1 MSVLRKFNVTF
12 FTIVIISMFCL
23 LARVDL
29 SNWCSV
35 TTYAGAD
42 NASPE
47 ATAAEVTDML
57 VSRWEMTGIEGRGH
71 PLEEVPRGSMFYV
84 FQHDGAFA
92 MNCTFGSAT
101 WHLIDGDEAIE
112 IKLSE
117 SETIVWIIN
126 AINAQTLVLEEG
138 GDLFHLRRVEDCT
151 NISNFRQMEMITL
164 TGSVVRGNSQPI
176 APNKYGIY
184 GATFTI
190 FLNDA
195 GDNTNN
201 PWGGVQTG
209 IGKNGDFEV
218 YLVMSSDVE
227 ILAAEVY
234 NSDGVQLGSF
244 KFRMSSDHLSIG
256 EIISTSGD
264 IIVSVKVK
272 GKEKWEQK

>member
-42 NASPE
+42 NASHE

-57 VSRWEMTGIEGRGH
+57 VSRWEMTGIEDSGH
-71 PLEEVPRGSMFYV
+71 PLEEVHSGSMFYV
-84 FQHDGAFA
+84 FQRDGAFA
-92 MNCTFGSAT
+92 MNCTFGGAT
-101 WHLIDGDEAIE
+101 WHLIDGDETIE

-151 NISNFRQMEMITL
+151 NVSNFVQPETITIA
-164 TGSVVRGNSQPI
+164 GSVVRGNGQPI
-176 APNKYGIY
+176 VPNKYGMY
-184 GATFTI
+184 VATVTLY
-190 FLNDA
+190 LNDA
-195 GDNTNN
+195 GDEGNN
-201 PWGGVQTG
+201 PWGGVQTRV
-209 IGKNGDFEV
+209 GKNGNFEV
-218 YLVMSSDVE
+218 DLVMSPDVE

-234 NSDGVQLGSF
+234 DSDGVRLGSF
-244 KFRMSSDHLSIG
+244 KFRLSSDYLSIG
-256 EIISTSGD
+256 EIISTTGD
-264 IIVSVKVK
+264 VIVNIKVK
-272 GKEKWEQK
+272 GKEEKE